1 MTKIAEIKQVMQ
13 SDREKVNNICK
24 YELEPNISR
33 ADSRASCIYEV
44 ELNISRANTRTRNCG
59 RTSNRKSK
67 NTYGTAAGAETL
79 DLGSTSSVAMSSK
92 RLSTLGKKSSLGK

>member
-33 ADSRASCIYEV
+33 ADSRA
-44 ELNISRANTRTRNCG
+44 RNRG
-59 RTSNRKSK
+59 RTSNRKNK
-67 NTYGTAAGAETL
+67 NMYWTIAEAEAL
-79 DLGSTSSVAMSSK
+79 DLGSVSSMSSR
-92 RLSTLGKKSSLGK
+92 RLSTSGK